1 MGQITTS
8 RRRLLHGTGRLMTL
22 AHPQGDT
29 VNVMGFAPPPQ
40 SAQLKDGVEKAPFV
54 CQITA
59 DETSAAGFTPRA
71 GDWLTDGGKKWTLT
85 DAQPVYDGPA
95 VCGWTLIA
103 AGGR

>member
-1 MGQITTS
+1 MSSRT
-8 RRRLLHGTGRLMTL
+8 RRRRRQIRRKGRLMTL
-22 AHPQGDT
+22 VHPQGDNI
-29 VNVMGFAPPPQ
+29 NVLGFAPPPQ
-40 SAQLKDGVEKAPFV
+40 SAQLQDGVERAPFV

-85 DAQPVYDGPA
+85 DAEPVYDGPA